1 MSYFCHML
9 LKTDKPNVRSFD
21 KEELRNYFKE
31 KGEKA
36 FRADQVYQWVWQKHA
51 KSFDQMSNLPK
62 DLRAFMEENF
72 LITELKT
79 SLCQTSADG
88 TVKSVFS
95 LTDGKTIEGVLIPTA
110 KRMTACISS
119 QAGCSLDCKFCAT
132 AQLKM
137 MRNLHADE
145 IYDQVVTIKKQAED
159 MYNKPLTN
167 IVLMGMGEPLLNY
180 KNVSAAIDRITSE
193 EGLNMSTKRITLSTS
208 GIAKMIHKLGDDE
221 VKFKLALSL
230 HAADNEKRSKIMSIN
245 NTNPL
250 EDLAA
255 ALKHYYTKTGNP
267 VTYEYIVFK
276 DFNDS
281 IEDAKNLAIFCK
293 HIPSKVNIIEYNPIE
308 GSDFKQTTDERLSAF
323 VDVLENRG
331 IVAKVRRSRG
341 KDIDAACGQLA
352 GKNK

>member
-1 MSYFCHML
+1 ML

-21 KEELRNYFKE
+21 KEELRSYFKE
-31 KGEKA
+31 RNEKA

-51 KSFDQMSNLPK
+51 KSFEQMTNLSK
-62 DLRAFMEENF
+62 DLRGFLDENF
-72 LITELKT
+72 MITELKT
-79 SLCQTSADG
+79 TDCQRSSDG

-95 LTDGKTIEGVLIPTA
+95 LTDGKNIEGVLIPTE

-119 QAGCSLDCKFCAT
+119 QAGCSLDCTFCAT

-137 MRNLHADE
+137 MRNLNSDE
-145 IYDQVVTIKKQAED
+145 IYDQVVAIKQQAED
-159 MYNKPLTN
+159 LYNKPLTN

-180 KNVSAAIDRITSE
+180 KNVSGAIERINSE
-193 EGLNMSTKRITLSTS
+193 EGLNMAYKRITLSTS
-208 GIAKMIHKLGDDE
+208 GISKMIHKLGDDE

-245 NTNPL
+245 NKNPL
-250 EDLAA
+250 EDLAD
-255 ALKHYYTKTGNP
+255 ALKHYYSKTGNA

-281 IEDAKNLAIFCK
+281 IQDAKNLAAFCK
-293 HIPSKVNIIEYNPIE
+293 HVPCKINIIEYNPID
-308 GSDFKQTTDERLSAF
+308 GSNFEQTTDERLSAF
-323 VDVLENRG
+323 VGILESRG

-352 GKNK
+352 GKNKAEK

>member
-1 MSYFCHML
+1 ML

-21 KEELRNYFKE
+21 KDELRAYFKE
-31 KGEKA
+31 RNEKP

-51 KSFDQMSNLPK
+51 KSFDQMTNLSK
-62 DLRAFMEENF
+62 ELRAFLDENF

-79 SLCQTSADG
+79 VSCQRSTDG
-88 TVKSVFS
+88 TVKSAFS
-95 LTDGKTIEGVLIPTA
+95 LTDDKTVEGVLIPTE

-132 AQLKM
+132 ARLKM
-137 MRNLHADE
+137 MRNLHSDE
-145 IYDQVVTIKKQAED
+145 IYDQVVAIKKQAEEFYD
-159 MYNKPLTN
+159 KPLTN

-180 KNVSAAIDRITSE
+180 KNVWGAIERIHSE
-193 EGLNMSTKRITLSTS
+193 EGLNMAYKRITLSTS

-230 HAADNEKRSKIMSIN
+230 HAADNEKRSQIMSIN
-245 NTNPL
+245 NSNPL
-250 EDLAA
+250 EDLAD
-255 ALKHYYTKTGNP
+255 ALKHYYAKTGNP

-276 DFNDS
+276 DFNDAP
-281 IEDAKNLAIFCK
+281 EDAANLARFCK
-293 HIPSKVNIIEYNPIE
+293 HVPCKVNIIEYNPIDDGE
-308 GSDFKQTTDERLSAF
+308 FEQTTPERLSAF
-323 VDVLENRG
+323 MGVLESRG

-352 GKNK
+352 GKK

>member
-1 MSYFCHML
+1 ML
-9 LKTDKPNVRSFD
+9 LKTAKPNVRSFD
-21 KEELRNYFKE
+21 KEELREFFKE
-31 KGEKA
+31 RGEKA

-51 KSFDQMSNLPK
+51 KSFEQMTNLPK
-62 DLRAFMEENF
+62 DLRAFLEEHF
-72 LITELKT
+72 LITELHT
-79 SLCQTSADG
+79 SDCQRSADG

-95 LTDGKTIEGVLIPTA
+95 LTDGKTIEGVLIPTP

-119 QAGCSLDCKFCAT
+119 QAGCSLDCTFCAT
-132 AQLKM
+132 ARLKM

-145 IYDQVVTIKKQAED
+145 IYDQVVAIKKQAEEF
-159 MYNKPLTN
+159 YNKPLTN

-180 KNVSAAIDRITSE
+180 KNVSAAIEHIHSP
-193 EGLNMSTKRITLSTS
+193 EGLNMAYKRITLSTS

-230 HAADNEKRSKIMSIN
+230 HAADNEKRRKIMSIN
-245 NTNPL
+245 DTNPL
-250 EDLAA
+250 EDLAT
-255 ALKHYYTKTGNP
+255 ALKHYYAKTGNP

-276 DFNDS
+276 DFNDTVQ
-281 IEDAKNLAIFCK
+281 DARNLARFCK

-308 GSDFKQTTDERLSAF
+308 NGEFEQTTEERLNAF
-323 VDVLENRG
+323 MQVLEKEG

-352 GKNK
+352 GKNS